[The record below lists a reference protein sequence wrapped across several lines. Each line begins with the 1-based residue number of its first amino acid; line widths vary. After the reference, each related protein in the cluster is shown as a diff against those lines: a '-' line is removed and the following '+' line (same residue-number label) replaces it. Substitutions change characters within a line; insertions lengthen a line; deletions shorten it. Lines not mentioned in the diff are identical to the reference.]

1 MVYDYPMKVR
11 GLSLLRV
18 GGIQIIID
26 YSWFVIFFLVIYSMT
41 EVYFLQTQGRYSTP
55 EYWIMGLAAATL
67 LFVSVLVHE
76 LAHSFVALRHGVEV
90 VSIRLFIFGG
100 VAQIASEPKS
110 GRHEFLIALAGPVA
124 SMILACFF
132 GGIYYLFSLLWSPSS
147 ALGVIAGCLALANA
161 GLALFNLIP
170 GFPLDGGRIL
180 RAILWDRWNDTGRA
194 TKVVSQI
201 GNVFALLL
209 IALGVVQFL
218 LAKNLI
224 SGLWFIFIGLFM
236 KQSAL
241 GSYQAVVLREAL
253 ASVKVRQIMT
263 DNVVAVDWLA
273 SLEELVRDYIY
284 RHQFTHFPVF
294 NRDELLGM
302 VSLAQVKDVPKDL
315 WPFKQVRDIMAPI
328 DDVPSLKPN
337 DDATEA
343 LSRMVSDDLGRMPV
357 IEDGRLVG
365 IVSRRDILNL
375 FKIKSDLGLA

>member
-1 MVYDYPMKVR
+1 MKVR

-161 GLALFNLIP
+161 GLALFNMIP

-201 GNVFALLL
+201 GNAFALFL
-209 IALGVVQFL
+209 ILVGVLQFFFVQS
-218 LAKNLI
+218 I
-224 SGLWFIFIGLFM
+224 VSGLWLIFIGLFM
-236 KQSAL
+236 KQSAI
-241 GSYQAVVLREAL
+241 GNYQAVIVREAL
-253 ASVKVRQIMT
+253 AGVKVSEIMT
-263 DNVVAVDWLA
+263 ENVVSVDWLT
-273 SLEELVRDYIY
+273 SVEDLVREYIY
-284 RHQFTHFPVF
+284 RYQFTHFPVF

-302 VSLAQVKDVPKDL
+302 VSLAQVKDVSKEL
-315 WPFKQVRDIMAPI
+315 WSFKQVRAIMT
-328 DDVPSLKPN
+328 S
-337 DDATEA
+337 
-343 LSRMVSDDLGRMPV
+343 
-357 IEDGRLVG
+357 
-365 IVSRRDILNL
+365 
-375 FKIKSDLGLA
+375 

>member
-218 LAKNLI
+218 LAKDLI

-253 ASVKVRQIMT
+253 AGVKVRQIMT
-263 DNVVAVDWLA
+263 ENVVAVDWLA

>member
-224 SGLWFIFIGLFM
+224 AGLWFIFIGLFM

-253 ASVKVRQIMT
+253 AGVKVRQIMT
-263 DNVVAVDWLA
+263 ENVVAVDWLA

>member
-1 MVYDYPMKVR
+1 MKVR

-253 ASVKVRQIMT
+253 AGVKVRQIMT
-263 DNVVAVDWLA
+263 ENVVAVDWLA

-357 IEDGRLVG
+357 SEDGRLVG

>member
-1 MVYDYPMKVR
+1 MKLR

-41 EVYFLQTQGRYSTP
+41 EVYFLHTQGRYSTP
-55 EYWIMGLAAATL
+55 EYWIMGLVAATL

-110 GRHEFLIALAGPVA
+110 GRHEFLIALAGPAA
-124 SMILACFF
+124 SMILAFFF
-132 GGIYYLFSLLWSPSS
+132 GGIFLFSLLWSASS
-147 ALGVIAGCLALANA
+147 PLGAIAWYLASANA
-161 GLALFNLIP
+161 ILALFNLIP

-201 GNVFALLL
+201 GNAFALLL
-209 IALGVVQFL
+209 IALGVAQFL
-218 LAKNLI
+218 LAKELI

-241 GSYQAVVLREAL
+241 GSYQAVVVREAL
-253 ASVKVRQIMT
+253 AGVKVRQIMT
-263 DNVVAVDWLA
+263 ENVVAVDWLA

-284 RHQFTHFPVF
+284 KHQFTHFGNGFAGTGQGRP
-294 NRDELLGM
+294 EG
-302 VSLAQVKDVPKDL
+302 SLVLQAGSGHHG
-315 WPFKQVRDIMAPI
+315 AY
-328 DDVPSLKPN
+328 
-337 DDATEA
+337 
-343 LSRMVSDDLGRMPV
+343 
-357 IEDGRLVG
+357 
-365 IVSRRDILNL
+365 RRG
-375 FKIKSDLGLA
+375 SQPQTQ

>member
-1 MVYDYPMKVR
+1 VVYDYPMKVR

-253 ASVKVRQIMT
+253 AGVKVRQIMT
-263 DNVVAVDWLA
+263 ENVVAVDWLA

>member
-253 ASVKVRQIMT
+253 AGVKVRQIKT
-263 DNVVAVDWLA
+263 ENVVAVDWLA

>member
-1 MVYDYPMKVR
+1 MKVR

-110 GRHEFLIALAGPVA
+110 GRHEFLIAVAGPVA

-253 ASVKVRQIMT
+253 AGVKVRQIMT
-263 DNVVAVDWLA
+263 ENVVAVDWLA